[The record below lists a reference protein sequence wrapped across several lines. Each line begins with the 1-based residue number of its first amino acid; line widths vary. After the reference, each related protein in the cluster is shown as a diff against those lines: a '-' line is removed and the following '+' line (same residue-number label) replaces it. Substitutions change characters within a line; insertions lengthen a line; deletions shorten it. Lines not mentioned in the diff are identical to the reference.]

1 MMETIV
7 GLIDLPATRSTSKKQ
22 RSAHSHE
29 FFSGFFNGKKRIHI
43 KWIPL
48 GLIFAKLDI

>member
-22 RSAHSHE
+22 RPAHSRE
-29 FFSGFFNGKKRIHI
+29 FFSADPWRKVYVA
-43 KWIPL
+43 L
-48 GLIFAKLDI
+48 TL